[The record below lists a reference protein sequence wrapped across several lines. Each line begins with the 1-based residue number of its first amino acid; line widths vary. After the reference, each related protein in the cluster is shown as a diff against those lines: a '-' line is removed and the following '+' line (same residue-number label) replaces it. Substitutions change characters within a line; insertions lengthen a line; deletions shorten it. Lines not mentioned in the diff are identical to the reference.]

1 MKISIRA
8 FITLPVLV
16 LTFMPAAVVGLL
28 AYSSSQRS
36 IEKIAEDLVAQISNR
51 IRDRVGF
58 YLTTPHFINRLN
70 ANAIASGVLN
80 PNDPRQLER
89 HFARQLS
96 AAFPVA
102 QATGS
107 REMNNEF
114 NRSINHIY
122 LGTRD
127 GTFFGAEYRPREEDD
142 PDSDWIIAISR
153 AEPATN
159 SRFRQYEVLDPN
171 GQLEVADE
179 ALAPPGNNPYDP
191 RKRPWWFSETET
203 PDYSNQPNAGWSEV
217 YCDLTTSSP
226 VITAVRRASVNGE
239 FQGVLGGDFLFSD
252 VRTFLIDLLADL
264 DIPPADGQIFIL
276 DQEDRLLS
284 TSNDQITTSYISQE
298 CEQSGLQ
305 LTPARDIQESV
316 ISDIV
321 GRSHPSRDSS
331 EPDSLQRVEFQGDRY
346 FWFSLPIQ
354 DDYGLRWSAYIL
366 IHERHF
372 MAEIYRNRLIT
383 FVLCSATVLAALGLG
398 VVVSSQI
405 VNPVLKL
412 ERATKNLVD
421 SIHDEQDIQTLQ
433 VGKNPSELY
442 ALAQTFEEMTKQLKS
457 SFVAFG
463 HFVPRN
469 FLSALGYQR
478 PTDVRLGDSK
488 VVMMTM
494 LFADIRS
501 FTQLS
506 EAMNPEE
513 TFQFI
518 NTYLRRM
525 EPAIAQNGGFIDKYI
540 GDGIMALF
548 EEDDSPDQAIKAGLA
563 MLQQL
568 EAYNQQRAPQQ
579 PPVRIGIGIHTGK
592 IILGTVG
599 GENRWDTTVVGCDV
613 NRASRVEGLTKDF
626 QASLLISGQTL
637 ALLRHTYQH
646 RYLGATPVRGME
658 ETLDI
663 YEIYEADPPDLLAC
677 KQHTLATFQTGVRC
691 YQDLEYARALEQFE
705 AVLEACAQDGAAQ
718 YYAQRCRDKLGKK
731 SWMVR

>member
-16 LTFMPAAVVGLL
+16 LTFVPAAVVGLL
-28 AYSSSQRS
+28 AYSSSQRA
-36 IEKIAEDLVAQISNR
+36 IEKIAEDLVAQLSNR
-51 IRDRVGF
+51 IRDQVGF

-70 ANAIASGVLN
+70 ANAIAAGMLN
-80 PNDPRQLER
+80 PDNPRQLER
-89 HFARQLS
+89 HFVRQLS

-102 QATGS
+102 HSSGI
-107 REMNNEF
+107 RETNNEF

-122 LGTRD
+122 LGTTD
-127 GTFFGAEYRPREEDD
+127 GTFFGAEYRPRDETD
-142 PDSDWIIAISR
+142 PNSEWIIAVSR
-153 AEPATN
+153 ADASTN
-159 SRFRQYEVLDPN
+159 SRFRQYEAAESN
-171 GQLEVADE
+171 SEVWVAAE
-179 ALAPPGNNPYDP
+179 ALASSGSTPYDP
-191 RKRPWWFSETET
+191 RKRPWWFGAAEA
-203 PDYSNQPNAGWSEV
+203 PDYSNQPDAGWSEV

-226 VITAVRRASVNGE
+226 VITAVRRANVDGE
-239 FQGVLGGDFLFSD
+239 FRGVLGSDFLFSD
-252 VRTFLIDLLADL
+252 VRTFLKTLLTDLEIL
-264 DIPPADGQIFIL
+264 PEDGQIFIL
-276 DQEDRLLS
+276 DQEDHLLS
-284 TSNDQITTSYISQE
+284 TSNDQITEDYISQE
-298 CEQSGLQ
+298 CDQSGLH
-305 LTPARDIQESV
+305 LSPARSIQESV

-321 GRSHPSRDSS
+321 SQPGSS
-331 EPDSLQRVEFQGDRY
+331 TGSAADLLQVEFQGDRY

-383 FVLCSATVLAALGLG
+383 FALCAATVLAALGLG

-405 VNPVLKL
+405 ANPVLKL
-412 ERATKNLVD
+412 ERATKNLVN
-421 SIHDEQDIQTLQ
+421 SIHDEQDIQELE

-469 FLSALGYQR
+469 FLSALGYQQ

-488 VVMMTM
+488 VVMMTV
-494 LFADIRS
+494 LFADIRA

-506 EAMNPEE
+506 EMMNPEE

-518 NTYLRRM
+518 NTYLQRM
-525 EPAIAQNGGFIDKYI
+525 EPAIVQNGGFIDKYI

-548 EEDDSPDQAIKAGLA
+548 EQDDSPDRAIKAGLA

-568 EAYNQQRAPQQ
+568 EDYNQQRPPHQ

-613 NRASRVEGLTKDF
+613 NRASRMEGLTKDF
-626 QASLLISGQTL
+626 QSNLLTSGQTL
-637 ALLRHTYQH
+637 ALLRHAYQH
-646 RYLGATPVRGME
+646 RYLGATRVRGLE
-658 ETLDI
+658 ETVDI
-663 YEIYEADPPDLLAC
+663 YEICEADPPDLLAG
-677 KQHTLATFQTGVRC
+677 KQHTAALFQAGLRH
-691 YQDLEYARALEQFE
+691 YQELDYAQALQKFE
-705 AVLEACAQDGAAQ
+705 AVLQGCAHDGAAQ
-718 YYAQRCRDKLGKK
+718 YYARRCREKLQQGAGT
-731 SWMVR
+731 VHV